1 MLLNRHVYRPE
12 DVACTYCTKVR
23 TCKKG
28 GSNRTVC
35 PWLQERLEA
44 GVVNYAEL
52 MLSLLSPSC
61 PISCK
66 RISDLILSYSGSM
79 FSKNRHL
86 LSFNWLKSNIPLE
99 QWDTNKNLAVAYLL
113 SSTPTLSDYAQ
124 DCVLSNVLRRPMR
137 PEIRRISQNE
147 IAIIEAVYRLIG
159 QSEYTRLDDLLDDER
174 VDMTTTRLIAH
185 AMLIARYGLDVLKVE
200 E

>member
-1 MLLNRHVYRPE
+1 
-12 DVACTYCTKVR
+12 
-23 TCKKG
+23 
-28 GSNRTVC
+28 
-35 PWLQERLEA
+35 
-44 GVVNYAEL
+44 
-52 MLSLLSPSC
+52 
-61 PISCK
+61 
-66 RISDLILSYSGSM
+66 M

-137 PEIRRISQNE
+137 PEIRRVSQNE